1 MAYSLIYGTDEAM
14 NSRRCETATEAL
26 DVVKE
31 LQTKHQK
38 NIKVSDRKG
47 TEITIAELERLASK
61 ENI

>member
-1 MAYSLIYGTDEAM
+1 MAYSVIYGTDEAVK
-14 NSRRCETATEAL
+14 SRRCETATEAL
-26 DVVKE
+26 DLVKE

-47 TEITIAELERLASK
+47 AEVTVVDLERLVSK